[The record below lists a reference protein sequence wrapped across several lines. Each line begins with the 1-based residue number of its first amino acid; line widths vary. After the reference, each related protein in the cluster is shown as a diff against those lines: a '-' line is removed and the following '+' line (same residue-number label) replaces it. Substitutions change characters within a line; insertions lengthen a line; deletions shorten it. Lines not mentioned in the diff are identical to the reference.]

1 MDSEKKNNKR
11 EPQVFKGIGVS
22 PGIAIGP
29 VVVLRNEN
37 VIVAHC
43 FLDPKKA
50 ESEVKRL
57 DRAVAKSKS
66 ELESIREKIAKVI
79 NLDHAFIFDA
89 QLLMLEDEAFYG
101 LVKDMIKKERI
112 NAEWAIEKVTKKYLD
127 AFHNIEVNYI
137 KERSYDIR
145 DISRRVI
152 KNLGGESASNLHEI
166 QQPSIV
172 VARDL
177 PPSDVGM
184 FQQDK
189 ILGFATEIG
198 GKTSHVSLLARS
210 LELPA
215 VVALHEVVEK
225 IDSGNMAILD
235 GEEDLLIINPTDNQI
250 HEYKNKL
257 QLMQKVGK
265 QLIKNRDLPAVT
277 KDGFEVK
284 LQANIDLPIEVTGAI
299 EHGAQ
304 GIGLFR
310 SEFMFIQNPGKIN
323 DEEVHYNIY
332 SSIVKDANPYP
343 STIRIMDIGN
353 DKLIHGKSNHREPN
367 PALGLRAIR
376 LFLQNRDAIYAQIRG
391 MLRASVHGKL
401 EILIPFVSGIT
412 EVYQT
417 LEMMNEVK
425 DDLRKKKIPFS
436 DDIKVGVMIE
446 IPSAAL
452 VADQLAKWV
461 DFFSVGT
468 NDLIQY
474 TLAIDR
480 ANENVSYLYRPLHPA
495 IIKLLSIIIKSG
507 EKAGIPVA
515 VCGEIAADPISMVV
529 LLGMK
534 YKVLSMNA
542 VSIPVIKNVI
552 RSMTLKEAERIVS
565 NISDMT
571 TAKEAEE
578 YILEKLTA
586 KFPAGFPTWKA

>member
-1 MDSEKKNNKR
+1 MVSVKKNNKI
-11 EPQVFKGIGVS
+11 EPQIFKGIGVS

-43 FLDPKKA
+43 FLEPKRA
-50 ESEVKRL
+50 EKELERL
-57 DRAVAKSKS
+57 DKAVGKSK
-66 ELESIREKIAKVI
+66 EQLETIREKIAKEV

-101 LVKDMIKKERI
+101 LVKDLIIKERI
-112 NAEWAIEKVTKKYLD
+112 NAEWAVEKVTRKYLD
-127 AFHNIEVNYI
+127 AFHNIEVKYI

-145 DISRRVI
+145 DISRRVV
-152 KNLGGESASNLHEI
+152 KNLGDESASDLHEI

-177 PPSDVGM
+177 PPSDLGI

-210 LELPA
+210 MELPA
-215 VVALHEVVEK
+215 VVALHEVVEQ
-225 IDSGNMAILD
+225 IDTGDMAILD
-235 GEEDLLIINPTDNQI
+235 GEEEVLIINPTENQLD
-250 HEYKNKL
+250 EYRNKL
-257 QLMQKVGK
+257 ELLQKVER
-265 QLIKNRDLPAVT
+265 QLIKNREFPAIT
-277 KDGFEVK
+277 KDGFEVT
-284 LQANIDLPIEVTGAI
+284 LLANIDLPIEVQSAL
-299 EHGAQ
+299 EHGAK

-310 SEFMFIQNPGKIN
+310 SEFMFIQNPEKIK

-332 SSIVKDANPYP
+332 SSIIKDASPFP

-353 DKLIHGKSNHREPN
+353 DKFLSHQTNHKEPN

-376 LFLQNRDAIYAQIRG
+376 FFLKNKDTIYSQIHG

-417 LEMMNEVK
+417 LELINEVK
-425 DDLRKKKIPFS
+425 DDLRQKKIPFS
-436 DDIKVGVMIE
+436 DDIRIGVMIE

-480 ANENVSYLYRPLHPA
+480 ANENVTYLYRPLHPA
-495 IIKLLSIIIKSG
+495 IVKLLAIIVKAG
-507 EKAGIPVA
+507 KEAGIPVA
-515 VCGEIAADPISMVV
+515 VCGEIAADPISMIV
-529 LLGMK
+529 LLGMR
-534 YKVLSMNA
+534 YEVLSMNA
-542 VSIPVIKNVI
+542 ASIPIIKNVI
-552 RSMTLKEAERIVS
+552 RSMTVKEAERIVS
-565 NISDMT
+565 AIIDMT
-571 TAKEAEE
+571 TAKETEE

-586 KFPAGFPTWKA
+586 KFPAGFPTWKS